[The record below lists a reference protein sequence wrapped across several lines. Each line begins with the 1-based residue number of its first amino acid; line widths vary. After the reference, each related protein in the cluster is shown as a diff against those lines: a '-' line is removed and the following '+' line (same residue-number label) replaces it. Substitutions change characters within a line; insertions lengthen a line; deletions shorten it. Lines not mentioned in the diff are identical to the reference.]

1 MIPPDRE
8 TAHLKIVGTIS
19 QWHVISRRLAR
30 SNVTREEK
38 QIEDNQHCQMALLAR
53 VLFHSEQQSIEKNM
67 GDVLCFYY
75 MFVATRFHL

>member
-1 MIPPDRE
+1 MIRADRE

-38 QIEDNQHCQMALLAR
+38 QIEDNQRCQLALLAC
-53 VLFHSEQQSIEKNM
+53 VLFHSEKQSIQKNM
-67 GDVLCFYY
+67 DDVLCFHG
-75 MFVATRFHL
+75 MFVAARFQL